1 MKLLNFIFLIRNE
14 IINFHHISSK
24 PIICIFRT
32 TYGHMNDWMKVSRN
46 GVPVTMSDNNWHNL
60 KQVSLIRI
68 IGDIRVPFTSNC
80 YTYLFF
86 LYRTLFCSSYS
97 NYWPCR
103 YTNVTILII
112 QYKEF
117 LIVKKK
123 HTQKCDVSRQ
133 FYTV

>member
-1 MKLLNFIFLIRNE
+1 MKKSRSLGVIFFFFQRARFNICWILKLSNFIFLIRNE

-24 PIICIFRT
+24 PILCIFRT

-86 LYRTLFCSSYS
+86 YTGHFFVRAIPITDLVDIQM
-97 NYWPCR
+97 WP
-103 YTNVTILII
+103 Y
-112 QYKEF
+112 
-117 LIVKKK
+117 
-123 HTQKCDVSRQ
+123 
-133 FYTV
+133 